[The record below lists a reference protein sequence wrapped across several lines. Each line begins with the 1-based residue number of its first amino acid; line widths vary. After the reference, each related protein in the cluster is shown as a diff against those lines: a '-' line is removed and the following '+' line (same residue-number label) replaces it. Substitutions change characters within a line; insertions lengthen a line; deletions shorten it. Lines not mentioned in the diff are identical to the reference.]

1 MTAFFL
7 QQLINGLT
15 LGAVYGLI
23 AIGYTMVYG
32 IIGMINFAHGEV
44 YMVSAYLCAIGLA
57 LLSFFGIHSF
67 PLLIFA
73 TLVFTIVVTGVYG
86 WAIERIAY
94 RPLRNSTRL
103 APLISAIGMSLIL
116 QNYVQLSQGP
126 NQQGIPTLLSGALRM
141 TVGDGVVQITWTKVF
156 ILVAALVGML
166 TLTWII
172 QYTRLGRIC
181 RATQQDRR
189 MAAILGINTDRV
201 ISLVFVIGAAM
212 AGLAGVLVT
221 MNYGTFD
228 FYIGFIIGIKAF
240 TAAVLGGIG
249 LAISGVPYAAL
260 LTVVMIFTCL
270 VQLGP
275 LLVLVPSIIWLYW
288 SGDTTWGTVL
298 LVWSCVVGTMDNV
311 IRPVLIRMG
320 ADLPMILILTGV
332 IGGLIAFGMIGLFI
346 GPVLLAVSWR
356 LYDAWVHE
364 VPPPPKDPD
373 VVLEE
378 LSELEAGRK

>member
-1 MTAFFL
+1 MDAFFL

-44 YMVSAYLCAIGLA
+44 YMISAYLCAIGLA
-57 LLSFFGIHSF
+57 LLVSFGIHSF
-67 PLLIFA
+67 PLLIFG
-73 TLVFTIVVTGVYG
+73 TLIFTIAITAVYG

-116 QNYVQLSQGP
+116 QNYVQISQGP
-126 NQQGIPTLLSGALRM
+126 NQQGIPTLLTGVLRFQ
-141 TVGDGVVQITWTKVF
+141 VDDGVVQITLTKIF
-156 ILVAALVGML
+156 ILVAAVVGMAL
-166 TLTWII
+166 LTWVI

-189 MAAILGINTDRV
+189 MASILGINTNRV
-201 ISLVFVIGAAM
+201 ISLVFVIGASM

-228 FYIGFIIGIKAF
+228 FYAGFIIGIKAF

-249 LAISGVPYAAL
+249 SLPGAMLGGLLLGVAEAQ
-260 LTVVMIFTCL
+260 FAGL
-270 VQLGP
+270 VNSDYKDVFSFS
-275 LLVLVPSIIWLYW
+275 LLVAILIFRPQ
-288 SGDTTWGTVL
+288 GL
-298 LVWSCVVGTMDNV
+298 LG
-311 IRPVLIRMG
+311 RPVV
-320 ADLPMILILTGV
+320 AKV
-332 IGGLIAFGMIGLFI
+332 
-346 GPVLLAVSWR
+346 
-356 LYDAWVHE
+356 
-364 VPPPPKDPD
+364 
-373 VVLEE
+373 
-378 LSELEAGRK
+378 

>member
-1 MTAFFL
+1 MAAFFL

-57 LLSFFGIHSF
+57 LLAYFGIHSF
-67 PLLIFA
+67 PLLIFG
-73 TLVFTIVVTGVYG
+73 TLVFTIIVTGVYG

-126 NQQGIPTLLSGALRM
+126 NQQGIPTLMHGVLRI
-141 TVGDGVVQITWTKVF
+141 TVGDGVVQITWTKIF
-156 ILVAALVGML
+156 ILLAAFVGMVVL
-166 TLTWII
+166 SWII
-172 QYTRLGRIC
+172 NHRQLGGVC
-181 RATQQDRR
+181 RATLQDRR

-201 ISLVFVIGAAM
+201 ISLVFMIGAAM

-249 LAISGVPYAAL
+249 SLPGAMLGGLLLGVAEAQFAGLVNSDYKDVFSFAL
-260 LTVVMIFTCL
+260 LVAILIFRPQGL
-270 VQLGP
+270 LG
-275 LLVLVPSIIWLYW
+275 
-288 SGDTTWGTVL
+288 
-298 LVWSCVVGTMDNV
+298 
-311 IRPVLIRMG
+311 RPVV
-320 ADLPMILILTGV
+320 AKV
-332 IGGLIAFGMIGLFI
+332 
-346 GPVLLAVSWR
+346 
-356 LYDAWVHE
+356 
-364 VPPPPKDPD
+364 
-373 VVLEE
+373 
-378 LSELEAGRK
+378 

>member
-1 MTAFFL
+1 MAAFFL

-57 LLSFFGIHSF
+57 LLAYFGIHSF
-67 PLLIFA
+67 PLIIFG
-73 TLVFTIVVTGVYG
+73 TLVFTIIVTGVYG

-126 NQQGIPTLLSGALRM
+126 NQQGIPTLMHGVLRL
-141 TVGDGVVQITWTKVF
+141 TVGDGVVQITWTKIF
-156 ILVAALVGML
+156 ILLAAFVGMVVL
-166 TLTWII
+166 SWII
-172 QYTRLGRIC
+172 NHTQLGRVC

-189 MAAILGINTDRV
+189 MAAILGINTERV
-201 ISLVFVIGAAM
+201 ISLVFMIGAAM

-249 LAISGVPYAAL
+249 SLPGAMLGGLLLGVAEAQFAGLVNSDYKDVFSFAL
-260 LTVVMIFTCL
+260 LVAILIFRPQGL
-270 VQLGP
+270 LG
-275 LLVLVPSIIWLYW
+275 
-288 SGDTTWGTVL
+288 
-298 LVWSCVVGTMDNV
+298 
-311 IRPVLIRMG
+311 RPVV
-320 ADLPMILILTGV
+320 AKV
-332 IGGLIAFGMIGLFI
+332 
-346 GPVLLAVSWR
+346 
-356 LYDAWVHE
+356 
-364 VPPPPKDPD
+364 
-373 VVLEE
+373 
-378 LSELEAGRK
+378 

>member
-1 MTAFFL
+1 MSFISADNTWVLWAVMVGTASL
-7 QQLINGLT
+7 SIWLEQTYQWASKVTGC
-15 LGAVYGLI
+15 V
-23 AIGYTMVYG
+23 
-32 IIGMINFAHGEV
+32 
-44 YMVSAYLCAIGLA
+44 LA
-57 LLSFFGIHSF
+57 LVLMMILANFRVIPTDAPAYDNVWSYVVPLAV

-166 TLTWII
+166 ILTWII

-249 LAISGVPYAAL
+249 SLPGAMLGGLLLGVAEAHFAGLVNSDYKDVFSFAL
-260 LTVVMIFTCL
+260 LVASLIFRPQGLLGRPL
-270 VQLGP
+270 VAK
-275 LLVLVPSIIWLYW
+275 V
-288 SGDTTWGTVL
+288 
-298 LVWSCVVGTMDNV
+298 
-311 IRPVLIRMG
+311 
-320 ADLPMILILTGV
+320 
-332 IGGLIAFGMIGLFI
+332 
-346 GPVLLAVSWR
+346 
-356 LYDAWVHE
+356 
-364 VPPPPKDPD
+364 
-373 VVLEE
+373 
-378 LSELEAGRK
+378 

>member
-166 TLTWII
+166 ILTWII

-212 AGLAGVLVT
+212 AGLAGLAGVLVT

-249 LAISGVPYAAL
+249 SLPGAMLGGLLLGVAEAQFAGLVNSDYKDVFSFAL
-260 LTVVMIFTCL
+260 LV
-270 VQLGP
+270 
-275 LLVLVPSIIWLYW
+275 
-288 SGDTTWGTVL
+288 
-298 LVWSCVVGTMDNV
+298 
-311 IRPVLIRMG
+311 
-320 ADLPMILILTGV
+320 AILIFRPQ
-332 IGGLIAFGMIGLFI
+332 GLL
-346 GPVLLAVSWR
+346 
-356 LYDAWVHE
+356 
-364 VPPPPKDPD
+364 
-373 VVLEE
+373 
-378 LSELEAGRK
+378 GRPLVAKV

>member
-1 MTAFFL
+1 MAAFFL

-57 LLSFFGIHSF
+57 LLAYFGIHSF
-67 PLLIFA
+67 PLLIFG
-73 TLVFTIVVTGVYG
+73 TLVFTIIVTGVYG
-86 WAIERIAY
+86 WAIERLAY

-126 NQQGIPTLLSGALRM
+126 NQQGIPTLMHGVLRL
-141 TVGDGVVQITWTKVF
+141 TVGDGVVQITWTKIF
-156 ILVAALVGML
+156 ILIAAFVGMVVL
-166 TLTWII
+166 SWII
-172 QYTRLGRIC
+172 NHTQLGRVC

-201 ISLVFVIGAAM
+201 ISLVFMIGAAM

-249 LAISGVPYAAL
+249 SLAGAMLGGLLLGVAEAQFAGLVNSDYKDVFSFAL
-260 LTVVMIFTCL
+260 LVAILIFRPQGL
-270 VQLGP
+270 LG
-275 LLVLVPSIIWLYW
+275 
-288 SGDTTWGTVL
+288 
-298 LVWSCVVGTMDNV
+298 
-311 IRPVLIRMG
+311 RPVV
-320 ADLPMILILTGV
+320 AKV
-332 IGGLIAFGMIGLFI
+332 
-346 GPVLLAVSWR
+346 
-356 LYDAWVHE
+356 
-364 VPPPPKDPD
+364 
-373 VVLEE
+373 
-378 LSELEAGRK
+378 